1 VPKKKSPRQ
10 RKLTKREQKLAS
22 KYIAEE
28 VSTRKYKK
36 KQAVAIGISRAK
48 RKLGKRRKA
57 RG

>member
-1 VPKKKSPRQ
+1 VPKKKSPRR

-28 VSTRKYKK
+28 VDTRKYKK
-36 KQAVAIGISRAK
+36 KQAVAIGINRAK
-48 RKLGKRRKA
+48 RKLAKRRKT